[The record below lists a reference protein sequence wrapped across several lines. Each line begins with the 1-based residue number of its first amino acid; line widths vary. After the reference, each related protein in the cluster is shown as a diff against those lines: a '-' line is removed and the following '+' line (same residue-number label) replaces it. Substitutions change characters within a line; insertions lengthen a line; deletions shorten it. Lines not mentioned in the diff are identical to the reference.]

1 MGSGLLVCEH
11 VAGANPRFHHDD
23 GTLTCCK
30 CGRTF
35 RSAATGNGP
44 VMERDR
50 EFEQRILREASAK
63 LGMEFVA
70 DALRNASDRRTRE
83 GPVRLDRDLVLEAI
97 EECLDGSGNYI
108 VWELQRMMVEG
119 DDDHER
125 RAALWEALQ
134 LGIMQYAA
142 LLRARA

>member
-1 MGSGLLVCEH
+1 
-11 VAGANPRFHHDD
+11 
-23 GTLTCCK
+23 
-30 CGRTF
+30 
-35 RSAATGNGP
+35 
-44 VMERDR
+44 MERDR